1 MRASIVINTRTRP
14 RFFVRLGAALG
25 ALALVGAG
33 CATGTDA
40 VASGGTFEFVS
51 PDGQLEIF
59 YDEDERKPIAE
70 LVGPDLLDP
79 DEMVGLADHEGEVV
93 ILNLWGQWC
102 GPCRAEVDDLQR
114 LQDEFEPQGATVFG
128 INLRDPVREKPVD
141 FVADNDVTYPSIW
154 DPSNAAVA
162 ALRGF
167 PTSVVPAT
175 LLLDREH
182 RVAAVY
188 LAEITDDQLREP
200 VQELVDAPAPGG
212 AHVSASDERAS
223 EASSMGDA

>member
-1 MRASIVINTRTRP
+1 MSSHRTRP
-14 RFFVRLGAALG
+14 RLAGLGAGIA
-25 ALALVGAG
+25 ALALVATG
-33 CATGTDA
+33 CATGDGA
-40 VASGGTFEFVS
+40 VAQGGTFEFVS

-59 YDEDERKPIAE
+59 YDEDERKPVAE
-70 LVGPDLLDP
+70 LAGPNLLDP
-79 DEMVGLADHEGEVV
+79 DEDIGLADHEGEVV
-93 ILNLWGQWC
+93 VLNLWGQWC

-114 LQDEFEPQGATVFG
+114 LQEEFEPQGATVFG

-141 FVADNDVTYPSIW
+141 FVADNGVTYPSIW

-200 VQELVDAPAPGG
+200 VQELVDAPAP
-212 AHVSASDERAS
+212 ADVEAATSESDA
-223 EASSMGDA
+223 